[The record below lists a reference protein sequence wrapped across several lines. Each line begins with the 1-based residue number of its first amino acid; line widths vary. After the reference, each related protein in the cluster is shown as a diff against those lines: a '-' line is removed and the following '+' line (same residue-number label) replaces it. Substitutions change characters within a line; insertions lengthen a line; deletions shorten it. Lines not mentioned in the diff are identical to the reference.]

1 MSDRNDTPPDRVL
14 TPTMATSAVDD
25 ISTLDPQLEAQPKE
39 NYSRIITGNKQ
50 ETEVQTT
57 FLLTPTTIN
66 RLS

>member
-1 MSDRNDTPPDRVL
+1 MSDHNGTPPDRVL

-39 NYSRIITGNKQ
+39 NYSRIATGNKQ

-57 FLLTPTTIN
+57 F
-66 RLS
+66 